1 MPLLRGLF
9 MSDERAFTVPDYVS
23 KEIVNRQN
31 GFCKGCEVRLDKDLI
46 IQHQIPKS
54 LGGTNSVDNLI
65 ALCKKCQGYIPK
77 SIRMP
82 NHLFARYQ
90 IWTEE
95 NGISSSFST
104 IIRDLL
110 SKAIDGGDHLHEEV
124 RFQENT
130 IKQLIQRIHY
140 LETQLLQKQKAL
152 DKINRLSR

>member
-1 MPLLRGLF
+1 MPSLRGQF
-9 MSDERAFTVPDYVS
+9 MPDERSFTVPDYIS

-31 GFCKGCEVRLDKDLI
+31 GYCKGCEVRLDKDLI
-46 IQHQIPKS
+46 IQHQMPKS
-54 LGGTNSVDNLI
+54 LGGTNSIDNLI

-90 IWTEE
+90 IWTKE
-95 NGISSSFST
+95 NRINSSFST
-104 IIRDLL
+104 IVRDLL

-124 RFQENT
+124 RVQENI
-130 IKQLIQRIHY
+130 IKQLKQSIHY

-152 DKINRLSR
+152 DKINKLSR